1 MGHAGAIIAGG
12 KGDAKSKIET
22 LEKHGIFVTNNPSK
36 LGESMLKVM
45 KERMC
50 SAEGGQVLKF
60 RTLSGHPG

>member
-45 KERMC
+45 KERM
-50 SAEGGQVLKF
+50 LI
-60 RTLSGHPG
+60 